1 MASTSAGEFAN
12 KEQLF
17 EVENVKENE
26 EIQKKFIC
34 KICGAKR
41 VHKHSIL
48 NHLHKI
54 HHRSVCKQFF
64 PKHEKNIIAK
74 RKINFASACSSLLF
88 SLNFFPVEVAMN

>member
-1 MASTSAGEFAN
+1 MASASAGEFAN

-54 HHRSVCKQFF
+54 HHRSKCV
-64 PKHEKNIIAK
+64 
-74 RKINFASACSSLLF
+74 
-88 SLNFFPVEVAMN
+88 